1 MENLAEIE
9 ISFVIDGDGDYA
21 IGKDLEAAFEA
32 YADEFTDGSALTRA
46 YTLKLHVPLP
56 KPTEVSGALPDT
68 EGEATLTIA

>member
-9 ISFVIDGDGDYA
+9 ISFVIDADGDYA
-21 IGKDLEAAFEA
+21 IGKDLDDALET
-32 YADEFTDGSALTRA
+32 YAQDVGGSGLTRT

-56 KPTEVSGALPDT
+56 KPTEVTGTLPDT